1 MQIEGEWIVCLRNA
15 PRRGG
20 RGPPPHAVG
29 SQQTSPRTGGL
40 AEYLALALK
49 EMRKRSR
56 PTEPILAG
64 SSVREP
70 PLGKCQDR
78 FWHFSDVTGR
88 TDDVGSSGKSR
99 HCSCRAEVRS

>member
-49 EMRKRSR
+49 EDSARAQPSQS
-56 PTEPILAG
+56 LAG
-64 SSVREP
+64 SSVCEP
-70 PLGKCQDR
+70 SLGKCQDR
-78 FWHFSDVTGR
+78 FWHFSDVRVELTMSAHRGR
-88 TDDVGSSGKSR
+88 ATVAVAG
-99 HCSCRAEVRS
+99 A